1 MQQDWQGAGLAQ
13 DALAEGL
20 RSHGQMEAC
29 PNDGAVPSAAGMR
42 GTEPPS
48 EAEGARRSVRDLT
61 PQELGARGELMAARH
76 LQEKGWEILERNWRC
91 MHGEVDIVA
100 RDPERE
106 DAVVL
111 VEVKTRLAKGER
123 DDVIPELA
131 VDASTRRRYRMCALT
146 YLFSHQDVTSVCF
159 DVIAINVAPEGG
171 AHLRHLFN
179 AYSLDS

>member
-1 MQQDWQGAGLAQ
+1 MQLDYPTTSITRDEIRHTIPQGVP
-13 DALAEGL
+13 AEPTP
-20 RSHGQMEAC
+20 HEA
-29 PNDGAVPSAAGMR
+29 AAPER
-42 GTEPPS
+42 GKPVTE
-48 EAEGARRSVRDLT
+48 LT
-61 PQELGARGELMAARH
+61 PQELGARGEEVAARH
-76 LQEKGWEILERNWRC
+76 LVSREWEVLERNWRC

-131 VDASTRRRYRMCALT
+131 VDASKRRRYRMCALT

>member
-1 MQQDWQGAGLAQ
+1 MERELQELGRDRD
-13 DALAEGL
+13 DAMRADDPRRGETGEG
-20 RSHGQMEAC
+20 R
-29 PNDGAVPSAAGMR
+29 P
-42 GTEPPS
+42 
-48 EAEGARRSVRDLT
+48 ARPCSVRDMT
-61 PQELGARGELMAARH
+61 PQELGARGEEMAANYLER
-76 LQEKGWEILERNWRC
+76 KGWELLERNWRC

-131 VDASTRRRYRMCALT
+131 VDAAKRRRYRMCALT
-146 YLFSHQDVTSVCF
+146 YLFSHQDVSSVCF